1 MTPSLSPDAF
11 IDKDLQALYSNGNI
25 LNTWDDF
32 SVKPFGVNKYPADF
46 QNDPFRW
53 SSKRIGDRSRTQLVF
68 DHSPRGGHPPL
79 EETRQAS
86 LRILR
91 RLSSHKHDEAQHL
104 LCEVLSPP
112 EVAGPFIHIPP
123 KGSFVVAKVFD
134 PLFYTSVS
142 DFGTRIDTV
151 AEADREIA
159 HEGTAYRRLSEYSDK
174 EAHPESTIIPG
185 FQLKFYGCW
194 HFLAKSEDPAFAG
207 RTRPVR
213 LLLLE
218 YVNGLS
224 LAEMCGLRNND
235 TLAPLDSRN
244 QSIPDPD
251 NVTLRDVDNTDAN
264 IADGHL
270 SHVPSTPSP
279 LLPVTAV
286 S

>member
-1 MTPSLSPDAF
+1 MTQPFGPDAF
-11 IDKDLQALYSNGNI
+11 IDKDLQALYSNGKI
-25 LNTWDDF
+25 LHIWDDF
-32 SVKPFGVNKYPADF
+32 SVKPFGVKKYPADF
-46 QNDPFRW
+46 QNDPVCW

-68 DHSPRGGHPPL
+68 DHPPRGGHPPL
-79 EETRQAS
+79 VQTRQAH
-86 LRILR
+86 LRIVR
-91 RLSSHKHDEAQHL
+91 RLQGSHEYDEAQHL

-123 KGSFVVAKVFD
+123 KKSFVVAKVFD

-142 DFGTRIDTV
+142 DFGPERIDTV

-159 HEGTAYRRLSEYSDK
+159 HEGTAYRRLSEYSNK

-185 FQLKFYGCW
+185 FQLKFYGFW

-224 LAEMCGLRNND
+224 LAEMCGFRNND
-235 TLAPLDSRN
+235 TLVPLDTRN
-244 QSIPDPD
+244 QPIPDPD
-251 NVTLRDVDNTDAN
+251 NVTLRDVDSTDAN
-264 IADGHL
+264 IADGRL
-270 SHVPSTPSP
+270 SHCTLSRSP
-279 LLPVTAV
+279 LLLY
-286 S
+286 